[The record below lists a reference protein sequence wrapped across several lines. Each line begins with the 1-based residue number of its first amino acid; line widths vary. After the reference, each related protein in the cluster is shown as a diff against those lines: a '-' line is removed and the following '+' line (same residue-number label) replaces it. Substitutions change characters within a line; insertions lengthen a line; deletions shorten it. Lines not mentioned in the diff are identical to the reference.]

1 MDMETIRKSH
11 QRRVQLLFFLRFIQC
26 GSTAITGF
34 ITCYFI
40 WWHDRLAIPTPRGF
54 VVLLSACIY
63 AFLENYITSAISVTS
78 TRRQP
83 NHRCLALTTGLSSVL
98 LSFGYYELR
107 QIPYVQAWCEGRNFA
122 PVWENIEKAH
132 CALVCD
138 IIVAGAIA
146 LGFTWMITVF
156 ATVNF
161 FLERKEGRLMLREAI
176 ANSIEDDEC
185 DEKEK
190 GITGNTVENY
200 EQNV

>member
-1 MDMETIRKSH
+1 MEAIRKSH

-54 VVLLSACIY
+54 VVLLSAVRALLFSPSLPLQSRALHPNCAQCIY

-78 TRRQP
+78 TRHRP

-146 LGFTWMITVF
+146 L
-156 ATVNF
+156 
-161 FLERKEGRLMLREAI
+161 
-176 ANSIEDDEC
+176 
-185 DEKEK
+185 
-190 GITGNTVENY
+190 
-200 EQNV
+200 